1 METKEKKK
9 EPDLS
14 KLVPWNSNENPL
26 KVNSIRYNQDYSL
39 LVIATSK
46 GYKIFSSL
54 TYKSLEE
61 NNEEINNFDDIHVAD
76 TYYSS
81 SIVLLLPSK
90 FNKNYQNNEI
100 IFFDDYFKKK
110 IASFKLKNEYIM
122 NFYTCKNLI
131 IIITINKLII
141 IELISLKVIDIIED
155 IAYNDKILS
164 FNSSN
169 NSIAYTKAIDRKTLY
184 INIYKDEKNFIT
196 SRKSIKINTNF
207 DFIQIFQFSP
217 SGKYIVVSS
226 IFGNK
231 IHIYNTADGNLKNC
245 FFLGPK
251 IQTFERIFFSEKKPN
266 YLLFI
271 KNDKNLNVYK
281 LGKYKDKEIN
291 YKCICNLDND
301 QDLVNRI
308 SQFEEQNQGNSN
320 KINRSLSKNKN
331 IKEPHVFTDFD
342 ERLLFGDFDRNK
354 HKDIVL
360 INKKGKLFKYHFN
373 KKQGGKIAP
382 IISVQWI

>member
-61 NNEEINNFDDIHVAD
+61 KNEEINNFDDIHVAD

-90 FNKNYQNNEI
+90 FNKNYKNNEI

-271 KNDKNLNVYK
+271 KSDKNLNVYK

>member
-61 NNEEINNFDDIHVAD
+61 KNEEINNFDDIHVAD

-90 FNKNYQNNEI
+90 FNKNYKNNEI

-184 INIYKDEKNFIT
+184 INIYKDEKNIIT

>member
-61 NNEEINNFDDIHVAD
+61 KNEEMNNFDDIHVAD

-164 FNSSN
+164 FNSLN
-169 NSIAYTKAIDRKTLY
+169 NYIAYRKAIDRKTLC

>member
-39 LVIATSK
+39 LVLATSK

-54 TYKSLEE
+54 TFKSLEE
-61 NNEEINNFDDIHVAD
+61 KNEEIINFDDIHVAE

-110 IASFKLKNEYIM
+110 IASLKLKNEYIM

-131 IIITINKLII
+131 IIITINKLFI

-184 INIYKDEKNFIT
+184 INIYRDEKNFIT
-196 SRKSIKINTNF
+196 GKKSIKINTNF

-231 IHIYNTADGNLKNC
+231 IHIYNTVDGTLKNC

-251 IQTFERIFFSEKKPN
+251 IQTFEKIFFSEKKPN

-308 SQFEEQNQGNSN
+308 SQFEEKNQGNGN

-331 IKEPHVFTDFD
+331 IKEPHAFTDFD

-373 KKQGGKIAP
+373 KKKGGKIAP

>member
-61 NNEEINNFDDIHVAD
+61 KNEEMNNFDDIHVAD

-184 INIYKDEKNFIT
+184 INIYKKKKNFIT

>member
-61 NNEEINNFDDIHVAD
+61 KNEEMNNFDDIHVAD

>member
-61 NNEEINNFDDIHVAD
+61 KNEEMNNFDDIHVAD

-231 IHIYNTADGNLKNC
+231 IHIDNTADGNLKNC

>member
-61 NNEEINNFDDIHVAD
+61 KNEEINNFDDIHVAD

-81 SIVLLLPSK
+81 SIILLLPSK
-90 FNKNYQNNEI
+90 FNKNYKNNEI

>member
-61 NNEEINNFDDIHVAD
+61 KNEEMNNFDDIHVAD

-81 SIVLLLPSK
+81 SIVILLPSK
-90 FNKNYQNNEI
+90 LNKNYKNNEI

>member
-61 NNEEINNFDDIHVAD
+61 KNEEINNFDDIHVAD

-331 IKEPHVFTDFD
+331 IKEPHAFTDFD

-373 KKQGGKIAP
+373 KKKGGKIAP

>member
-61 NNEEINNFDDIHVAD
+61 KNEEMNNFDDIHVAD

-90 FNKNYQNNEI
+90 FNKNYKNNEI

-373 KKQGGKIAP
+373 KKKGGKIAP

>member
-61 NNEEINNFDDIHVAD
+61 KNEEINNFDDIHVAD

-81 SIVLLLPSK
+81 SIVILLPSK

-110 IASFKLKNEYIM
+110 IATFKLKNEYIM

>member
-61 NNEEINNFDDIHVAD
+61 KNEEINNFDDIHVAD

>member
-61 NNEEINNFDDIHVAD
+61 KNEEINNFDDIHVAD

-110 IASFKLKNEYIM
+110 IASLKLKNEYIM

>member
-61 NNEEINNFDDIHVAD
+61 KNEEINNFDDIHVAD

-271 KNDKNLNVYK
+271 KSDKNLNVYK

>member
-61 NNEEINNFDDIHVAD
+61 KNEEINNFDDIHVAD

-90 FNKNYQNNEI
+90 FNKNYKNNEI

-251 IQTFERIFFSEKKPN
+251 IQTFERIFFFGKKTE
-266 YLLFI
+266 LFTF
-271 KNDKNLNVYK
+271 Y
-281 LGKYKDKEIN
+281 
-291 YKCICNLDND
+291 
-301 QDLVNRI
+301 
-308 SQFEEQNQGNSN
+308 
-320 KINRSLSKNKN
+320 
-331 IKEPHVFTDFD
+331 
-342 ERLLFGDFDRNK
+342 
-354 HKDIVL
+354 
-360 INKKGKLFKYHFN
+360 
-373 KKQGGKIAP
+373 
-382 IISVQWI
+382 

>member
-61 NNEEINNFDDIHVAD
+61 KNEEMNNFDDIHVAD

-81 SIVLLLPSK
+81 SIVILLPSK
-90 FNKNYQNNEI
+90 LNKNYKNNEI

-164 FNSSN
+164 INSSN

>member
-61 NNEEINNFDDIHVAD
+61 KNEEINNFDDIHVAD

-81 SIVLLLPSK
+81 SIVILLPSK

-373 KKQGGKIAP
+373 KKKGGKIAP

>member
-61 NNEEINNFDDIHVAD
+61 KNEEINNFDDIHVAD
-76 TYYSS
+76 IYYSS

>member
-61 NNEEINNFDDIHVAD
+61 KNEEINNFDDIHVAD

-122 NFYTCKNLI
+122 NFYTRKNLI

-231 IHIYNTADGNLKNC
+231 IHIYNTADGNLENC

-373 KKQGGKIAP
+373 KKKGGKIAP

>member
-61 NNEEINNFDDIHVAD
+61 KNEEINNFDDIHVAD

-90 FNKNYQNNEI
+90 FNKNYKNNEI

-110 IASFKLKNEYIM
+110 IATFKLKNEYIM

>member
-61 NNEEINNFDDIHVAD
+61 KNEEINNFDDIHVAD

-110 IASFKLKNEYIM
+110 IATFKLKNEYIM

>member
-184 INIYKDEKNFIT
+184 INIYKDEKNIIT

>member
-61 NNEEINNFDDIHVAD
+61 KNEEMNNFDDIHVAD

-231 IHIYNTADGNLKNC
+231 IHIYNTDDGNLKNC

>member
-46 GYKIFSSL
+46 GYKIFSTL

-61 NNEEINNFDDIHVAD
+61 KKEEMNNFDDIHVAD

-81 SIVLLLPSK
+81 SIVILLPSK
-90 FNKNYQNNEI
+90 FNKNYKNNEI
-100 IFFDDYFKKK
+100 IFFDEYFKKK

-141 IELISLKVIDIIED
+141 TELISLKVIDIIED

-373 KKQGGKIAP
+373 KKKGGKIAP

>member
-61 NNEEINNFDDIHVAD
+61 KNEEINNFDDIHVAD

-90 FNKNYQNNEI
+90 FNKNYKNNEI

-373 KKQGGKIAP
+373 KKKGGKIAP

>member
-61 NNEEINNFDDIHVAD
+61 KNEEINNFDDIHVAD

-184 INIYKDEKNFIT
+184 INIYKNEKNFIT

-271 KNDKNLNVYK
+271 KSNKNLNVYK

-373 KKQGGKIAP
+373 KKKGGKIAP

>member
-61 NNEEINNFDDIHVAD
+61 KNEEINNFDDIHVAD

-360 INKKGKLFKYHFN
+360 INKKGKLFKYQIN
-373 KKQGGKIAP
+373 KKKGGKIAP

>member
-90 FNKNYQNNEI
+90 FNKNYKNNEI

>member
-61 NNEEINNFDDIHVAD
+61 KNEEINNFDDIHVAD

-90 FNKNYQNNEI
+90 FNKNYKNNEI

-184 INIYKDEKNFIT
+184 INIYKDEKNIIT

-251 IQTFERIFFSEKKPN
+251 IQTFERIFFSYKKPN

>member
-61 NNEEINNFDDIHVAD
+61 KNEEMNNFDDIHVAD

-81 SIVLLLPSK
+81 SIVILLPSK

-122 NFYTCKNLI
+122 NFYTCKNSI

>member
-61 NNEEINNFDDIHVAD
+61 KNEEINNFDDIHVAD

-81 SIVLLLPSK
+81 SIVILLPSK
-90 FNKNYQNNEI
+90 FNKNYKNNEI

-373 KKQGGKIAP
+373 KKKGGKIAP

>member
-61 NNEEINNFDDIHVAD
+61 KNEEINNFDDIHVAD

-231 IHIYNTADGNLKNC
+231 IHIYNTADGNLENC

-373 KKQGGKIAP
+373 KKKGGKIAP

>member
-61 NNEEINNFDDIHVAD
+61 KNEEINNFDDIHVAD

-90 FNKNYQNNEI
+90 FNKNYKNNEI

>member
-61 NNEEINNFDDIHVAD
+61 NNEEMNNFDDIHVAD

-373 KKQGGKIAP
+373 KKKGGKIAP